1 MLSKR
6 SWFVLLIAIVDIQVW
21 SLICHAQPSSTATMR
36 SGESTS
42 GFLQAVRPVDGPEAE
57 QKRNTAPIPLRPLNT
72 PSDRLVEPSVSEQ
85 PGWLT
90 AMVSLVGVAGMLL
103 LITKV
108 LQKRSAPGK
117 GRLPTAVLEVLG
129 KASLDYKHNLFLV
142 RWGSRLLLVTVSAN
156 GLQTLAELRDP
167 DEINQMLRVVRR
179 QEEEN
184 HVSGDDFLRISVNQ
198 SLVQGASDS

>member
-6 SWFVLLIAIVDIQVW
+6 SGFVLLIAVVDIQVW
-21 SLICHAQPSSTATMR
+21 SLICHAQPSSTATIR

-42 GFLQAVRPVDGPEAE
+42 EFLQTVRPVDGPEAE
-57 QKRNTAPIPLRPLNT
+57 QQRNTAPLPLRPLNT
-72 PSDRLVEPSVSEQ
+72 PSHRLVEPSVSEQ

-156 GLQTLAELRDP
+156 GLQTLAELHDP

-179 QEEEN
+179 KEEEN

-198 SLVQGASDS
+198 SLVQGATDS

>member
-1 MLSKR
+1 
-6 SWFVLLIAIVDIQVW
+6 
-21 SLICHAQPSSTATMR
+21 
-36 SGESTS
+36 
-42 GFLQAVRPVDGPEAE
+42 
-57 QKRNTAPIPLRPLNT
+57 
-72 PSDRLVEPSVSEQ
+72 
-85 PGWLT
+85 
-90 AMVSLVGVAGMLL
+90 MVSLVGVAGMLL
-103 LITKV
+103 RITKV
-108 LQKRSAPGK
+108 LQRRAAPGK

-129 KASLDYKHNLFLV
+129 KASLDYKHTLFLV

-184 HVSGDDFLRISVNQ
+184 HVSGDDFLRIPVNQ